1 MTNSTTVKSR
11 KHEDV
16 KGVGEKKLGDPFK
29 TASEKFH
36 RRQAQMKQPVA
47 EACSDQRDDHPTDER
62 RVCSGLSPSPCASAS
77 LMLQCCVHQRASLS
91 NGHGEAALRA
101 LRGTSRRS
109 STARKV
115 KAKQHC
121 A

>member
-11 KHEDV
+11 KHKDV

-47 EACSDQRDDHPTDER
+47 EACSDQHDHPTDER

-77 LMLQCCVHQRASLS
+77 LMLQ
-91 NGHGEAALRA
+91 
-101 LRGTSRRS
+101 
-109 STARKV
+109 
-115 KAKQHC
+115 
-121 A
+121 

>member
-1 MTNSTTVKSR
+1 MYAEKHCSQGFKSLLLDGPC
-11 KHEDV
+11 EDV
-16 KGVGEKKLGDPFK
+16 LVQDAFK

-77 LMLQCCVHQRASLS
+77 LMLQ
-91 NGHGEAALRA
+91 
-101 LRGTSRRS
+101 
-109 STARKV
+109 
-115 KAKQHC
+115 
-121 A
+121 